1 MASTGNVFAGT
12 GENNAGIGATAWV
25 SPGNVTADDAADAT
39 CTAGASS
46 QYLVARNF
54 DFSTIPAGAL
64 PVGITVRVE
73 ASEHSGGTE
82 PLIVQI
88 QDSTGTLVGSSKS
101 QVLNGTGKAV
111 YTYGSTSDTWGASPS
126 LSTVQ
131 SSAFGVRLWFTTA
144 HTVRIDFVTMAV
156 EYAVAVTGTIAAT
169 ESTGDTADLAGDVIV
184 QGSLAVAESGADTAV
199 IACQTTQPTLKRR
212 RPWSHDARGYVNE
225 SQTLGTLVAA
235 TGTLAATESGDD
247 VGAFTGYLI
256 LSGSV
261 AATESG
267 ADVGAFTGD
276 VLVQGTVAAVE
287 TDLDSAD
294 INGPTVS
301 LPTGGMYYGSSR
313 GAIIQWRQASLQVI
327 AASLA
332 ATETDADSAAFAGD
346 VLVQGTLAV
355 AETGSDTASI
365 QTLEPSTGALD
376 ATETDLDTAAITGD
390 VIVFGSMAATE
401 SGSDSADFRNVEVPG
416 TGPTPAGKSKR
427 RRKKTE
433 VEIDG
438 EVFTVETKEQ
448 ATRLL
453 EEARAEAERIAAL
466 TVERAAKAER
476 RPTRKVLA
484 DARKALQVPVIDAD
498 EDLQSE
504 VEALQQEIA
513 DIYTQALQTV
523 EIAALMRKAEI
534 EEDDEDV
541 LLLLS

>member
-12 GENNAGIGATAWV
+12 GENNAGIGATAWTN
-25 SPGNVTADDAADAT
+25 PGNVTADDAADAT
-39 CTAGASS
+39 CAAAGSS
-46 QYLVARNF
+46 QYLVSRNF
-54 DFSTIPAGAL
+54 NFASIPAGAL
-64 PVGITVRVE
+64 PTGITVRVE

-82 PLIVQI
+82 ALFLQL
-88 QDSTGTLVGSSKS
+88 QDSTGTLIGSSKS
-101 QVLNGTGKAV
+101 LTLNGTGKAV
-111 YTYGSTSDTWGASPS
+111 YTYGSSSDAWGAT
-126 LSTVQ
+126 LTLAMVQ
-131 SSAFGVRLWFTTA
+131 SSTFGVRAWFTTT
-144 HTVRIDFVTMAV
+144 HDVRIDFVTMAV
-156 EYAVAVTGTIAAT
+156 EYLVAVTGTIATT
-169 ESTGDTADLAGDVIV
+169 ESAGDTADIAGDVIV
-184 QGSLAVAESGADTAV
+184 QGSLVVAESGADTAV
-199 IACQTTQPTLKRR
+199 IAGQTTAPTLKRR

-261 AATESG
+261 SAAESG

-401 SGSDSADFRNVEVPG
+401 SGSDSADFRNIEVPG

-427 RRKKTE
+427 RRKKTQ

-438 EVFTVETKEQ
+438 EIFTVNSKEEATQ
-448 ATRLL
+448 LLEAAKQEAEKVAALAVDRASKATR
-453 EEARAEAERIAAL
+453 
-466 TVERAAKAER
+466 
-476 RPTRKVLA
+476 RPARKVLA
-484 DARKALQVPVIDAD
+484 DAKKALQVPVIDAD
-498 EDLQSE
+498 EDLRSE
-504 VEALQQEIA
+504 VDKLREEI
-513 DIYTQALQTV
+513 TQMFQNALQTV

-541 LLLLS
+541 LLLIS

>member
-12 GENNAGIGATAWV
+12 GENNAGIGATAWTN
-25 SPGNVTADDAADAT
+25 PGNITADDAADAT
-39 CTAGASS
+39 CAAAGSS

-54 DFSTIPAGAL
+54 NFASIPAGAL
-64 PVGITVRVE
+64 PIGITVRVE

-82 PLIVQI
+82 ALFLQL
-88 QDSTGTLVGSSKS
+88 QDSTGTLIGSSKS
-101 QVLNGTGKAV
+101 LTLNGTGKAV
-111 YTYGSTSDTWGASPS
+111 YTYGSSSDSWGAT
-126 LSTVQ
+126 LTLAMVQ
-131 SSAFGVRLWFTTA
+131 SSTFGVRAWFTTT
-144 HTVRIDFVTMAV
+144 HDVRNDFVTMAV
-156 EYAVAVTGTIAAT
+156 EYIGAVTGTIAAT
-169 ESTGDTADLAGDVIV
+169 ESTGDAAALTGDVIV

-199 IACQTTQPTLKRR
+199 IAGQTTAPTLKRR

-225 SQTLGTLVAA
+225 SQTLGTLVGA

-247 VGAFTGYLI
+247 VAALTGYLI
-256 LSGSV
+256 LSGTV

-267 ADVGAFTGD
+267 ADVGAFAGD

-287 TDLDSAD
+287 TGADTAD
-294 INGPTVS
+294 IDGPTVS

-327 AASLA
+327 AATLA

-365 QTLEPSTGALD
+365 QTLEPSTGTLD
-376 ATETDLDTAAITGD
+376 ATETDLDTAAIAGD

-401 SGSDSADFRNVEVPG
+401 GGGDTADFRNVEVPV
-416 TGPTPAGKSKR
+416 TQTPAGRSKR

-438 EVFTVETKEQ
+438 EVFTVNSKEE
-448 ATRLL
+448 ATQLL
-453 EEARAEAERIAAL
+453 EAARQEAEKVAAL
-466 TVERAAKAER
+466 AIERASKAER
-476 RPTRKVLA
+476 RPARKVLA

-498 EDLQSE
+498 EALRAE
-504 VEALQQEIA
+504 VEKLQQEIA